1 MSVIKY
7 NPNLIDDIFD
17 DFWGGDSRGT
27 QISKNIPAIDIYDD
41 EKNVYIDCT
50 LNGMS
55 PEGVSIEIENGI
67 LTLKGSSKK
76 RKEIDEKNYYRKE
89 ISMGGFIRQVAL
101 PTEVNA
107 DKAEAEFDKGLL
119 KITVPKEEKTKTKKI
134 NINIKK

>member
-1 MSVIKY
+1 MSIIKY
-7 NPNLIDDIFD
+7 GSNLVDDIFD
-17 DFWGGDSRGT
+17 DFWGGNFPTRSSR
-27 QISKNIPAIDIYDD
+27 NVPAVDIYDD
-41 EKNVYIDCT
+41 KENVYIDCT

-55 PEGVSIEIENGI
+55 PENVSIEIENGI
-67 LTLKGSSKK
+67 LTLKGGSEK

-89 ISMGGFIRQVAL
+89 ISMGGFIRQIAL

-119 KITVPKEEKTKTKKI
+119 KIIVPKEEKTKTKKI